1 MPNTIGTLARRWVS
15 EESICND
22 TIKLQ
27 SAKDLQKLRYMAI
40 PNSISDI
47 SFHAD
52 DLVPKIVSNELPLI
66 SIVNNKPT
74 HIAVVML
81 RADTA
86 YNLGVY
92 MTLNASKGINKY
104 YPQIAL
110 TLLNEHVNNSLEV

>member
-1 MPNTIGTLARRWVS
+1 MS